1 MDPQDTYAES
11 KPVVRDGPSPVDA
24 LLEDGGTLDDVLT
37 SLHRIQRAAQA
48 APDDPRVVDAVR
60 RLMLNVLER
69 DAFIDYLAEDE
80 RRYVVSARAA
90 DVLTVPKLREA
101 QDPFP
106 PKKSTKGQ
114 RLLRLCLW
122 MLAGLLP
129 AGMLTLAL
137 WPIVSRRALRLA
149 HSHPDSSIEARRA
162 ILALRLALAL
172 GVVAVVLAGLLFL
185 HWLG

>member
-1 MDPQDTYAES
+1 MRHW
-11 KPVVRDGPSPVDA
+11 KPYIRETLAQMIADGYQSGIA
-24 LLEDGGTLDDVLT
+24 FCM
-37 SLHRIQRAAQA
+37 
-48 APDDPRVVDAVR
+48 APHAS
-60 RLMLNVLER
+60 RLSSE
-69 DAFIDYLAEDE
+69 AYLK
-80 RRYVVSARAA
+80 
-90 DVLTVPKLREA
+90 KLREA

-106 PKKSTKGQ
+106 PKKRTEGQ

-149 HSHPDSSIEARRA
+149 HSHPDAPIEARRA
-162 ILALRLALAL
+162 LLALRLALAL
-172 GVVAVVLAGLLFL
+172 GVVAVVLAGLLLL